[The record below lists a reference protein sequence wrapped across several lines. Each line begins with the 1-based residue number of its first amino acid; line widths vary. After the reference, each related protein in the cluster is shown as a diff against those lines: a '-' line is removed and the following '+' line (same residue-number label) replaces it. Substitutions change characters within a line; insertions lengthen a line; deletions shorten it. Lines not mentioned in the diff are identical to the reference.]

1 MTISSQT
8 ILFDPQRALEEG
20 NRHVLL
26 QSCTHSYSF
35 RYFFSLSISHSLY
48 SHENWYPEVK
58 INLSQI
64 HFNLRTHI
72 CNFLSNFH
80 LQSVMSLFKGVFLT
94 LSADTGFPW
103 QNRCWIKTDCF
114 FFQKMLLF
122 NPERE
127 TSDFINV

>member
-8 ILFDPQRALEEG
+8 ILFDPQLALEEG
-20 NRHVLL
+20 NRPVLL

-48 SHENWYPEVK
+48 SRENWYPEVK
-58 INLSQI
+58 KNLSYI
-64 HFNLRTHI
+64 HFHLGTYI

-80 LQSVMSLFKGVFLT
+80 LQSVMSLFKWVFLT

-114 FFQKMLLF
+114 FKKMLLF
-122 NPERE
+122 NPERQ
-127 TSDFINV
+127 TSNLINV

>member
-35 RYFFSLSISHSLY
+35 CYFFSLSISHSLY

-114 FFQKMLLF
+114 FFRKCCCSTQSVKQVTL
-122 NPERE
+122 
-127 TSDFINV
+127 